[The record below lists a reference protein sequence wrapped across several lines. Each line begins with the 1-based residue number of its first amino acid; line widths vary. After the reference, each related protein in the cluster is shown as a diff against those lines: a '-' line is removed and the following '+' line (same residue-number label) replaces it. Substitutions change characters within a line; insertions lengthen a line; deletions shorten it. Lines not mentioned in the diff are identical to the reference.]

1 MDSSVVFDRPT
12 VRRRRDRAAESFADY
27 AFLFQ
32 ETGRRLAER
41 LSETTRLFPIAL
53 DLGCHDGLMT
63 GLIRGQNGVETVI
76 GCDLSPAMARQAA
89 RNGAVA
95 LAADEE
101 ALPFAPESVDLVV
114 ANLSLHWVNDL
125 PGTLL
130 QIRHVLKEDG
140 LFLACLP
147 GLGTLDEL
155 RGCLME
161 AESIEEGGVS
171 PRVSPFVDIQTMG
184 RLLQRAGF
192 ALPMVD
198 ADTIAVTY
206 ADSIR
211 LLADLRGMGETNSV
225 ALRRKS
231 FTRKATLARALSLYQ
246 QRFAGPDGRIRAS
259 VQILTLTAWRPH
271 ASQPKPLPPGSGKI
285 DLGTA
290 LDEA

>member
-1 MDSSVVFDRPT
+1 MDSSAVFDRLS
-12 VRRRRDRAAESFADY
+12 VRRRRDRAAGDFADY

-41 LSETTRLFPIAL
+41 LSETTRLFPTAL
-53 DLGCHDGLMT
+53 DIGCHDGLMT
-63 GLIRGQNGVETVI
+63 GLIRGRNGVETVI
-76 GCDLSPAMARQAA
+76 SCDLSPAMAVRA
-89 RNGAVA
+89 RENGAIA

-101 ALPFAPESVDLVV
+101 ALPFAPKSVDLVI

-125 PGTLL
+125 PGALL

-171 PRVSPFVDIQTMG
+171 PRISPFADIQTMG

-198 ADTIAVTY
+198 ADTITVTY
-206 ADSIR
+206 ADPIR
-211 LLADLRGMGETNSV
+211 LLADLRGMGETNNV
-225 ALRRKS
+225 AVRRKS
-231 FTRKATLARALSLYQ
+231 FTRKATLARALALYQ
-246 QRFAGPDGRIRAS
+246 QRFAGPDGRIKAS
-259 VQILTLTAWRPH
+259 FQILTLTAWRPH
-271 ASQPKPLPPGSGKI
+271 ADQPRPLSPGSGQI
-285 DLGTA
+285 DLGTV
-290 LDEA
+290 LGGT